1 MSSTN
6 WYIYNTILIP
16 KAHFLILINVLK
28 NQILEYCKQFN
39 KVKSLSFCRHSF
51 RSGGVF
57 IHPLSLLP
65 LTKYKD

>member
-39 KVKSLSFCRHSF
+39 KVKSLSCCRHSF
-51 RSGGVF
+51 RSGGIF